1 MDSELSRKRK
11 QHSRLATN
19 GTTGQP
25 AIAFSSLPSPS
36 YVRCFTGT
44 DHINRRCIRN
54 QPAYPNNP
62 PAIPSLPNQQSSRD
76 AVPSPPAPPSK
87 VLPNLLLRVCEELN
101 DHRLKKR
108 EFKREGGVSFE
119 TESERAKREEAGEKV
134 DSPPILT
141 VDFPPMFTVLGVGFS
156 SVGALIQRLSPQE
169 AG

>member
-1 MDSELSRKRK
+1 MLSCCYEREWTLG
-11 QHSRLATN
+11 SRGRGSSTAGSRRSD
-19 GTTGQP
+19 GTTRQP

-119 TESERAKREEAGEKV
+119 TESERRSEKRQGKE
-134 DSPPILT
+134 STHLP
-141 VDFPPMFTVLGVGFS
+141 S
-156 SVGALIQRLSPQE
+156 
-169 AG
+169 